1 MIKFKQG
8 GVTNPLT
15 GEYKDIVV
23 KAVAPNNLKDIL
35 IGGSMV
41 LIGITY
47 LTVTAF
53 KNGSKAFE
61 DAEFK
66 TLTDLILTEISDSK

>member
-8 GVTNPLT
+8 TICNMDGV
-15 GEYKDIVV
+15 EKDIIV
-23 KAVAPNNLKDIL
+23 KALAPNKFKDVL
-35 IGGSMV
+35 IGGGIV

-53 KNGSKAFE
+53 KNGSEMFE
-61 DAEFK
+61 AAEFK
-66 TLTDLILTEISDSK
+66 TLSDLNIIN